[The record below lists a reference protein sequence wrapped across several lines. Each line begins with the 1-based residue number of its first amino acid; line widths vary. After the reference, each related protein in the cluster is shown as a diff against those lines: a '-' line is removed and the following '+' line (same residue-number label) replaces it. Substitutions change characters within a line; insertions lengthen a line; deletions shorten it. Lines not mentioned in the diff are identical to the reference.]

1 MVFFKPLQ
9 NADVRDSQRAAA
21 LKGNADGRPVWRLNS
36 GELGAGWLGG
46 GTNRLL
52 SVGSGDEN
60 RRRKEGRR
68 KFPGHEFTS
77 RLSTCLQANLIQT
90 EAL

>member
-1 MVFFKPLQ
+1 MVLFKPLQ

-21 LKGNADGRPVWRLNS
+21 FKGNADDRPVWRLNG
-36 GELGAGWLGG
+36 GELGAGWLRGG
-46 GTNRLL
+46 ANRLL
-52 SVGSGDEN
+52 CVGSGDEN
-60 RRRKEGRR
+60 RRCKEGRR

-77 RLSTCLQANLIQT
+77 RLSTSLQANLIQA